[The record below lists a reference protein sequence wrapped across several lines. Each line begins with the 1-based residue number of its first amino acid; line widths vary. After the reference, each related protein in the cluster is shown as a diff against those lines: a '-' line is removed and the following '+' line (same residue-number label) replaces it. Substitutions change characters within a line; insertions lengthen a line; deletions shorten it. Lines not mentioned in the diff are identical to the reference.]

1 VVTSKRRYTRLLKAG
16 AGLATAFAF
25 SISYGT
31 TPTVA
36 PSIEPDD
43 DVLICDDLDDD
54 GILDALDNCFGFLIL
69 RKSMPMTMVSV
80 TPAKP
85 YLQVLNLFPNEYD
98 NS

>member
-16 AGLATAFAF
+16 TGLATAFAF

-54 GILDALDNCFGFLIL
+54 GILDALDNCFGFFNPSQID
-69 RKSMPMTMVSV
+69 
-80 TPAKP
+80 A
-85 YLQVLNLFPNEYD
+85 ND
-98 NS
+98 NGIGDACETISSGS

>member
-1 VVTSKRRYTRLLKAG
+1 MVTSKRRYTRLLKVG
-16 AGLATAFAF
+16 AGLATAFAS

-54 GILDALDNCFGFLIL
+54 GILDVMDNCFGFFNPSQIDANNNGIGDACEMI
-69 RKSMPMTMVSV
+69 SSG
-80 TPAKP
+80 
-85 YLQVLNLFPNEYD
+85 
-98 NS
+98 S